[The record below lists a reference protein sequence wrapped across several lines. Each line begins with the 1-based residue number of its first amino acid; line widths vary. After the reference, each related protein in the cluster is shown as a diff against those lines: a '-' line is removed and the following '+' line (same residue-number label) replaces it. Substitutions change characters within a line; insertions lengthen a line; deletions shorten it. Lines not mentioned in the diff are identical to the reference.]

1 MDKYENFS
9 TNFEE
14 MLKSRVTEVPPDY
27 IVNSVT
33 PFKKS
38 LNRVFTGLTFSALT
52 LNFWCLNY
60 ILPFIGAILS
70 ILGLRAL
77 RKENKWFR
85 GCFAITCIRA
95 VRLFALLTVNSTLYS
110 SSFNDTA
117 IALSVFDMCMM
128 LLFLL
133 LLRKGIST
141 LQQKAGMTPD
151 TKRITVLILWYVFLC
166 LLAFMEYTGFILGW
180 GMIIGYIFIIRSLY
194 KLSKETAETG
204 YAIENAPVKIS
215 DRVLACIIVSAVAV
229 TCLGA
234 NLLFGKYEMKWEVQ
248 NNKEHTEV
256 QEIKEHLIS
265 LGFPSHILEDMTAD
279 EIKECEGATDIFTDV
294 KDAPVNKGRKVTK
307 TYTNGSGYISNSTTT
322 VYDVKELRITGIAV
336 KLPTERESW
345 KMIHHFE
352 WTVNPHFY
360 GTESIQLWTPEDG
373 NSNGWRDKTE
383 ATGRVL
389 YSKDGVSYTAPYFSL
404 GKEIYT
410 SDNIFF
416 GKRTSN
422 DTFAAFSLPE
432 KAERQRGYIT
442 YEIEEI
448 EDGWLVDSW
457 INYTHQ
463 QTPFQFPVRTA
474 AETRM
479 SNNLNESGAFR
490 TIQDALQFR
499 ASGEKAEGI

>member
-1 MDKYENFS
+1 MDKYESFNTS
-9 TNFEE
+9 FEE
-14 MLKSRVTEVPPDY
+14 MLKNRVTEVPPDY

-38 LNRVFTGLTFSALT
+38 LNRVFTGLAFSALT

-60 ILPFIGAILS
+60 ILPFIGTILS

-77 RKENKWFR
+77 RRENKWFK
-85 GCFAITCIRA
+85 GCFALTIIRA
-95 VRLFALLTVNSTLYS
+95 VRMFILLTVNSTIYS
-110 SSFNDTA
+110 G
-117 IALSVFDMCMM
+117 ALSSITIAVSVSDISLM

-133 LLRKGIST
+133 FLRKAVVT
-141 LQQKAGMTPD
+141 LQQKAGILPD
-151 TKRITVLILWYVFLC
+151 TKRMTTFILWYVFLC
-166 LLAFMEYTGFILGW
+166 LLAFTEYTGFVLGW
-180 GMIIGYIFIIRSLY
+180 GMIIGYVFIIRSLY

-204 YAIENAPVKIS
+204 YAIESAPVKTS
-215 DRVLACIIVSAVAV
+215 ERLLACIIVSAVAV

-248 NNKEHTEV
+248 NNTEHTEV
-256 QEIKEHLIS
+256 KEIKEHLIS

-279 EIKECEGATDIFTDV
+279 EIKECEGASEVFTEV
-294 KDAPVNKGRKVTK
+294 KDRPLNKGRKVTK
-307 TYTNGSGYISNSTTT
+307 TYTNSSGLTSVSNTT

-345 KMIHHFE
+345 KLIHHFE

-360 GTESIQLWTPEDG
+360 GTESIQLWTSDE
-373 NSNGWRDKTE
+373 NNKGWREKAE

-422 DTFAAFSLPE
+422 DTFATFSLPE
-432 KAERQRGYIT
+432 NAERQRGYIT
-442 YEIEEI
+442 YEIEEL

-490 TIQDALQFR
+490 TIQEALQFR
-499 ASGEKAEGI
+499 VSGKKAEGI

>member
-1 MDKYENFS
+1 MDKYENFN

-27 IVNSVT
+27 IVESVT

-38 LNRVFTGLTFSALT
+38 LNRVFTGLAFSALT

-77 RKENKWFR
+77 RKENKWFC
-85 GCFAITCIRA
+85 GCFVITCIRA
-95 VRLFALLTVNSTLYS
+95 VRLFALLIVNSTIYS
-110 SSFNDTA
+110 SSLNDMA
-117 IALSVFDMCMM
+117 IALSVFDMGMM

-141 LQQKAGMTPD
+141 LQQKAGMISD
-151 TKRITVLILWYVFLC
+151 TKRITVLILWYIFLC
-166 LLAFMEYTGFILGW
+166 LLAFIEYTGFILGW

-215 DRVLACIIVSAVAV
+215 DRALACILITTVGIC
-229 TCLGA
+229 CLSA
-234 NLLFGKYEMKWEVQ
+234 NLMFSRYEMNWEI
-248 NNKEHTEV
+248 KSDTEHTEV

-279 EIKECEGATDIFTDV
+279 EIKECEGTTEVFTDV
-294 KDAPVNKGRKVTK
+294 DDHPLNKGRKVTK
-307 TYTNGSGYISNSTTT
+307 TYTNGSGHITNYTTT
-322 VYDVKELRITGIAV
+322 VYDAEELRITGIAV

-345 KMIHHFE
+345 KLIHHFE

-360 GTESIQLWTPEDG
+360 GTESIQLWTSDE
-373 NSNGWRDKTE
+373 NSKCWRDKTE

-389 YSKDGVSYTAPYFSL
+389 YSKNGVSYAAPYFSL
-404 GKEIYT
+404 GKELYT

-416 GKRTSN
+416 GKRTAN

-432 KAERQRGYIT
+432 NAERQRGYIT

-479 SNNLNESGAFR
+479 SNNLNDYGAFR

-499 ASGEKAEGI
+499 ASDEKAEGI